1 MDAGRRVFQEGAVA
15 LRGREIVAVGSTA
28 EIMAAYQAAEVV
40 DCRGHA
46 VMPGLVNTHT
56 HLPMSLLRGLADDLR
71 LDVWLYGYILPVERE
86 YVNPEFCFLGTTLSC
101 AEMLRGGTTCFAD
114 MYYHEQEV
122 AWAAVQAGMR
132 GICGETVIKFPTPDA
147 ANYDDSLRYCRDF
160 IEQWRGHELIV
171 AAPAPHSVYM
181 TTPDILA
188 RTTELAQAY
197 DVPQLIH
204 VAETAEEVES
214 WVSATTMRPVRWLE
228 AGGYLA
234 SKVVAAHCVHVN
246 TEEMEVLRRHNV
258 GVAHNPT
265 SNLKL
270 SSGIAP
276 VAEML
281 ARGLNVGVGTD
292 GSASNNDLDMFEE
305 TRLAAMLPKVV
316 TGDPTA
322 VPAEEA
328 VAMATIYGARALH
341 LDHLIGSLEV
351 GKRADVIVV
360 RLDSAPSVP
369 HYDTT
374 GRNVYSQIAYTVTG
388 ADVRDVFVNGCAV
401 VRGGDLLTVNEAEVI
416 AQAQALAGRVNR
428 FFVSREKSVL
438 DKLVDIGGLQQEET
452 FEVQVKGLLHD
463 AAAFE
468 RGLEHPEVYVTQHTS
483 RDQYDTYFF
492 FGDSGQGWLRY
503 REDQVIAKDGS
514 VRPIYNLTLTGAARE
529 AEFANS
535 VVLTRS
541 RFTAPADRSL
551 RFYREYFQPRD
562 VREVNKHRERYHI
575 RYRGLDF
582 AVNLDRMQQGGQERL
597 YVEIKSRTWS
607 EGDAL
612 HKAELIGELLAIF
625 GAQPEDVLR
634 QEYVDLMRE

>member
-46 VMPGLVNTHT
+46 IMPGLVNTHT

-341 LDHLIGSLEV
+341 WITSSARWRWASGRRHCGAPGQRAFGAPLRYHRPQCLLADRLHRQGRGRARRVRQRARRGARRGSAHGE
-351 GKRADVIVV
+351 
-360 RLDSAPSVP
+360 
-369 HYDTT
+369 
-374 GRNVYSQIAYTVTG
+374 
-388 ADVRDVFVNGCAV
+388 
-401 VRGGDLLTVNEAEVI
+401 RGGGDCPGPG
-416 AQAQALAGRVNR
+416 AGRAGQSLFR
-428 FFVSREKSVL
+428 QPRKERAGQA
-438 DKLVDIGGLQQEET
+438 GG
-452 FEVQVKGLLHD
+452 H
-463 AAAFE
+463 
-468 RGLEHPEVYVTQHTS
+468 R
-483 RDQYDTYFF
+483 
-492 FGDSGQGWLRY
+492 
-503 REDQVIAKDGS
+503 
-514 VRPIYNLTLTGAARE
+514 RPAAR
-529 AEFANS
+529 
-535 VVLTRS
+535 
-541 RFTAPADRSL
+541 
-551 RFYREYFQPRD
+551 RD
-562 VREVNKHRERYHI
+562 
-575 RYRGLDF
+575 L
-582 AVNLDRMQQGGQERL
+582 
-597 YVEIKSRTWS
+597 
-607 EGDAL
+607 
-612 HKAELIGELLAIF
+612 
-625 GAQPEDVLR
+625 
-634 QEYVDLMRE
+634 